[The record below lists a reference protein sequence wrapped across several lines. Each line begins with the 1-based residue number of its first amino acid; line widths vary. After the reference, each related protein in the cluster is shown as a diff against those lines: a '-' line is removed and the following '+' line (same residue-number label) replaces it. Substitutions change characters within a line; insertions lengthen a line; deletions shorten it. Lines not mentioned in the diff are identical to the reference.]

1 MVQFCQVVEN
11 RYVTFA
17 EHGVNLGLHRQ
28 FARLMRVV
36 RSIFVAGSG
45 HIGQGLEKWPC
56 QLAFGIWV
64 ASQMPNQVDRGV
76 VFFTRQR
83 RGLWFLLREVST
95 WVCQDSFVNLWWS
108 RSSELGHRLKIV
120 SD

>member
-1 MVQFCQVVEN
+1 M
-11 RYVTFA
+11 TFA
-17 EHGVNLGLHRQ
+17 ENGVNLGLHRQ

-45 HIGQGLEKWPC
+45 HIGQGLERWPC

-76 VFFTRQR
+76 VFLP
-83 RGLWFLLREVST
+83 GKEEV
-95 WVCQDSFVNLWWS
+95 CGFCG
-108 RSSELGHRLKIV
+108 EKYPLGSVRTVLSMYGGAGAV
-120 SD
+120 SLGIG

>member
-45 HIGQGLEKWPC
+45 HIGQGLERWPC

-76 VFFTRQR
+76 VCLP
-83 RGLWFLLREVST
+83 GKEEV
-95 WVCQDSFVNLWWS
+95 CGFC
-108 RSSELGHRLKIV
+108 
-120 SD
+120 

>member
-1 MVQFCQVVEN
+1 M
-11 RYVTFA
+11 TFA
-17 EHGVNLGLHRQ
+17 ENGVNLGLHRQ

-45 HIGQGLEKWPC
+45 HIGQGLERWPC

-76 VFFTRQR
+76 VFYQAKKRFVVSVERSIHL
-83 RGLWFLLREVST
+83 GLSGQF
-95 WVCQDSFVNLWWS
+95 CQLMV
-108 RSSELGHRLKIV
+108 EQEQ
-120 SD
+120 